1 MTLSIQK
8 FSLVI
13 PVYNEEDNISFLVEE
28 INEVVSSSLCSE
40 LILVDDASTD
50 STCKI
55 INRSVK
61 VKSKIPLKLIRHKNN
76 YGQSAS
82 LLSGIQLAACDT
94 IITMD
99 GDCQNDPRD
108 MMKMLELAK
117 DLVDPYLV
125 IGHRYKR
132 QDTLSRK
139 IASYIAR
146 KARKYLLGDT
156 TPDTG
161 CSLKV
166 FSKNTYLSLPY
177 FDHMHRFIPALVKR
191 ASGKII
197 SVNVNHRA
205 RKYGKSKY
213 SNWRRFR
220 VGIID
225 LLAVIWLI
233 RRSPFPIKYFSD
245 D

>member
-1 MTLSIQK
+1 MTLSSKQ

-13 PVYNEEDNISFLVEE
+13 PVYNEEDNIRSLIEE
-28 INEVVSSSLCSE
+28 INNVIPSSMCLEVV
-40 LILVDDASTD
+40 IVDDASTD
-50 STCKI
+50 DTCEIIKNTIKI
-55 INRSVK
+55 
-61 VKSKIPLKLIRHKNN
+61 KSKIPLHLIRHQKN
-76 YGQSAS
+76 YGQSAG
-82 LLSGIQLAACDT
+82 LLSGVRAASCNT
-94 IITMD
+94 IVTMD
-99 GDCQNDPRD
+99 GDCQNDPKD
-108 MMKMLELAK
+108 MIKMLELSN

-139 IASYIAR
+139 IASHIAR
-146 KARKYLLGDT
+146 KARKYLLGDI

-166 FSKNTYLSLPY
+166 FSKKTFLDLPY

-191 ASGKII
+191 ASGEII

-213 SNWRRFR
+213 SNWRRFK

-233 RRSPFPIKYFSD
+233 RRSPFPIKYYSED
-245 D
+245 